1 MTSCNMYIVIIYHI
15 VIKEESNNC
24 DRYYTKFAILHNTY
38 NVTLLLALVACIVT
52 MANRKDSYQLQV
64 AEYIKV

>member
-1 MTSCNMYIVIIYHI
+1 MYIVIIYRI

-24 DRYYTKFAILHNTY
+24 DRQYTKFAILHKTY
-38 NVTLLLALVACIVT
+38 NVVTLLLVPVACIVT